1 MRSRTGW
8 EGASPTETVSRVHR
22 VFHTS
27 AAIEELRLLYG
38 TIGLFERD
46 LQAVADGDLVKLH
59 DLIRSKTAT
68 SSAQTHN
75 ENSRNPF
82 AQAPANFRSTPG
94 DFAAPNTESKNWRE
108 EADGLARS
116 ASDKTLKALQDLA
129 ARLGYVP
136 STNRDPL
143 VSKLPRSSFGAGDVA
158 YCKSAL
164 LLQES
169 KADIYGV
176 LKRQS
181 SDQHFICT
189 HCYLEIS
196 DFQSNASNYE
206 ADDWSLLASCHVL
219 ACSSLKDRRAAYR
232 CFACF
237 ARGYDVIEPS
247 AAAIRAHLDACE
259 FRKIRNAQGKK
270 NLGKKTLGKTRAY
283 QSPAVEKS
291 EQTTYPPPL
300 PSGTRA
306 RDTSTSLYT
315 QHTSRPSDTTKL
327 AASPQPNERDGV
339 YVPNQNTPALP
350 RRPAPPAPSPAS
362 ADRSEPL
369 ASSLPK
375 STPSHTATTTERRGR
390 NDDDSRARDFTNLS
404 SNPLPAQSPAAN
416 TPRTPRHANIRQ
428 PPTPTSMTNPTSP
441 TSTTNR
447 ASISGGNPEDF
458 TNRGRPQSSR
468 GHQHTAS
475 NPSASTVGSLPTYSS
490 LVDGASD
497 AAEEAKINA
506 LYQLGIPRAQ
516 AEGLLRATEGN
527 LDEAAELAF
536 SSGTIG
542 VPVVEDQPSPSPM
555 NEPRRSHSRRRRD
568 RLA

>member
-8 EGASPTETVSRVHR
+8 EGALPTETVSRVHR
-22 VFHTS
+22 GFQTS
-27 AAIEELRLLYG
+27 AAIEDLCLLYG
-38 TIGLFERD
+38 MIELFEQD

-68 SSAQTHN
+68 SSARTHN
-75 ENSRNPF
+75 GNSRNPF
-82 AQAPANFRSTPG
+82 ATTPANFLSTPG
-94 DFAAPNTESKNWRE
+94 DFAAPNAESESWRK

-116 ASDKTLKALQDLA
+116 ASDKTLKALRDLA
-129 ARLGYVP
+129 GRLGYVP

-143 VSKLPRSSFGAGDVA
+143 VSRLPRSSFGAGDVA

-169 KADIYGV
+169 KVDIYSV
-176 LKRQS
+176 LKRQN

-206 ADDWSLLASCHVL
+206 AEDWSLLASCHVL

-237 ARGYDVIEPS
+237 ARGHDVVEPS

-270 NLGKKTLGKTRAY
+270 NMGKARAY
-283 QSPAVEKS
+283 QSSTVEEL

-300 PSGTRA
+300 SSGTPA

-315 QHTSRPSDTTKL
+315 QHASRPSDTTKPP
-327 AASPQPNERDGV
+327 AGPQPNERDGV
-339 YVPNQNTPALP
+339 YVPNQNMPAVP
-350 RRPAPPAPSPAS
+350 RRPAPPAPSPVS
-362 ADRSEPL
+362 ADRSEPV
-369 ASSLPK
+369 APSLPK
-375 STPSHTATTTERRGR
+375 STPSGTATTTERRGR
-390 NDDDSRARDFTNLS
+390 NDGDLRARDFTSLPS
-404 SNPLPAQSPAAN
+404 SPLPAESPAAN
-416 TPRTPRHANIRQ
+416 TPRTPRHANVRQ
-428 PPTPTSMTNPTSP
+428 PSTPTSMANPISP
-441 TSTTNR
+441 ASITNR
-447 ASISGGNPEDF
+447 ASIGGGNPEDL
-458 TNRGRPQSSR
+458 TDRGRPQNSR
-468 GHQHTAS
+468 AHQHTAS
-475 NPSASTVGSLPTYSS
+475 NPSASLPTYSS

-497 AAEEAKINA
+497 AAEEAKINE

-516 AEGLLRATEGN
+516 AESLLRATGGRLN
-527 LDEAAELAF
+527 EAADLAY
-536 SSGTIG
+536 SSGAIG
-542 VPVVEDQPSPSPM
+542 VPVVEDQSSPSPTS
-555 NEPRRSHSRRRRD
+555 EPPQSRSRRWRD

>member
-8 EGASPTETVSRVHR
+8 EDASPTETVSRVHR
-22 VFHTS
+22 GFQTS
-27 AAIEELRLLYG
+27 AAIEDLRLLYG
-38 TIGLFERD
+38 TIDLFEQD

-75 ENSRNPF
+75 ENSWNPF
-82 AQAPANFRSTPG
+82 TQAPANFRSTPG

-108 EADGLARS
+108 EADGLVRS

-169 KADIYGV
+169 KAGIYSV
-176 LKRQS
+176 LKRQN

-206 ADDWSLLASCHVL
+206 AEDWSLLASCHVL

-237 ARGYDVIEPS
+237 ARGHDVIEPS

-259 FRKIRNAQGKK
+259 FRKIRNVQG
-270 NLGKKTLGKTRAY
+270 KTLGKARAY
-283 QSPAVEKS
+283 QPSAVEES
-291 EQTTYPPPL
+291 EQTTYPPLL
-300 PSGTRA
+300 PSGTPA

-315 QHTSRPSDTTKL
+315 QHASRPSDTTKP

-339 YVPNQNTPALP
+339 YLPNQNMPAIP
-350 RRPAPPAPSPAS
+350 RRPAPPAPSPVS
-362 ADRSEPL
+362 RDRSEPL
-369 ASSLPK
+369 APSLPK

-390 NDDDSRARDFTNLS
+390 NDDDSRARDFTSLS
-404 SNPLPAQSPAAN
+404 SSPLPAVSPAAN
-416 TPRTPRHANIRQ
+416 TPRTPRQAISRQ
-428 PPTPTSMTNPTSP
+428 PPTPAPMTNPTSP
-441 TSTTNR
+441 ASIANR
-447 ASISGGNPEDF
+447 ASISGGNPEDL
-458 TNRGRPQSSR
+458 TNRGRPQSSW

-475 NPSASTVGSLPTYSS
+475 NPSASTVGSLPTYSP
-490 LVDGASD
+490 LIDGASD
-497 AAEEAKINA
+497 AAEEAKINE

-516 AEGLLRATEGN
+516 AESLLRATGGRLN
-527 LDEAAELAF
+527 EAAELAC
-536 SSGTIG
+536 SSGAIG
-542 VPVVEDQPSPSPM
+542 VPVVEDQPSASPM
-555 NEPRRSHSRRRRD
+555 NEQRQSRSRRWRD

>member
-8 EGASPTETVSRVHR
+8 EGASPTETVSRVYQG
-22 VFHTS
+22 FQAS
-27 AAIEELRLLYG
+27 AAIEDLRLLYG
-38 TIGLFERD
+38 TIDLFKQD

-68 SSAQTHN
+68 SSVRTHD
-75 ENSRNPF
+75 ENSWNPF
-82 AQAPANFRSTPG
+82 PPAPAHFRSTPG
-94 DFAAPNTESKNWRE
+94 DFAAPNTESENWRE

-129 ARLGYVP
+129 GRLGYVP

-143 VSKLPRSSFGAGDVA
+143 LSKLPRSSFGAGDVA

-169 KADIYGV
+169 KADIYSV
-176 LKRQS
+176 LKRQN

-196 DFQSNASNYE
+196 DFRSNAPNYKAE
-206 ADDWSLLASCHVL
+206 DWSLLASCHVL

-237 ARGYDVIEPS
+237 ARGHDVIEPS
-247 AAAIRAHLDACE
+247 AAAIRVHLDTCE
-259 FRKIRNAQGKK
+259 FRKMRNAQGKK
-270 NLGKKTLGKTRAY
+270 NLGKARAY
-283 QSPAVEKS
+283 QSSAVEES
-291 EQTTYPPPL
+291 EQTTYPPL
-300 PSGTRA
+300 LSSGTPA

-315 QHTSRPSDTTKL
+315 QHASRPSDTAKL
-327 AASPQPNERDGV
+327 AASSQPNERDRV
-339 YVPNQNTPALP
+339 YVPNQSMPPIP
-350 RRPAPPAPSPAS
+350 RRPAPPAPSSVS

-369 ASSLPK
+369 APSLPK
-375 STPSHTATTTERRGR
+375 STPSGTATTTERRGR
-390 NDDDSRARDFTNLS
+390 NDDDSRARDFASLS
-404 SNPLPAQSPAAN
+404 SSPLPAESPAAN

-428 PPTPTSMTNPTSP
+428 PSTPTSMTNPTSP
-441 TSTTNR
+441 ASITNR
-447 ASISGGNPEDF
+447 ASISGGNPEDL

-475 NPSASTVGSLPTYSS
+475 NPSASLPTYSP

-497 AAEEAKINA
+497 AAEEAKINE

-516 AEGLLRATEGN
+516 AESLLRATGGRLN
-527 LDEAAELAF
+527 EAAELAC
-536 SSGTIG
+536 SNGAIG

-555 NEPRRSHSRRRRD
+555 NEPRRSRSRRWRD

>member
-1 MRSRTGW
+1 M
-8 EGASPTETVSRVHR
+8 
-22 VFHTS
+22 
-27 AAIEELRLLYG
+27 
-38 TIGLFERD
+38 
-46 LQAVADGDLVKLH
+46 
-59 DLIRSKTAT
+59 IRSKTAT
-68 SSAQTHN
+68 SSARTHN

-82 AQAPANFRSTPG
+82 TQAPANFQATPG

-116 ASDKTLKALQDLA
+116 ASDKTLTALQDLA

-158 YCKSAL
+158 YCKGAL

-169 KADIYGV
+169 KADIYSV
-176 LKRQS
+176 LKRQN

-206 ADDWSLLASCHVL
+206 AEDWSLLASCHVL

-237 ARGYDVIEPS
+237 ARGHDVIEPS
-247 AAAIRAHLDACE
+247 AAAIRAHLDACKY
-259 FRKIRNAQGKK
+259 RKIRNAQGKK
-270 NLGKKTLGKTRAY
+270 TLGKARAY
-283 QSPAVEKS
+283 QSSAVEES

-300 PSGTRA
+300 LPSGTPA

-315 QHTSRPSDTTKL
+315 QHASRPSDTTKL

-339 YVPNQNTPALP
+339 YVPNQNMPP
-350 RRPAPPAPSPAS
+350 IPPRPAPPAPSPVS

-369 ASSLPK
+369 AP
-375 STPSHTATTTERRGR
+375 STPSYSATITERRGR
-390 NDDDSRARDFTNLS
+390 NDDDSRARDFTSLPS
-404 SNPLPAQSPAAN
+404 SPLPAESPAAN

-428 PPTPTSMTNPTSP
+428 PSPPTPMANPTSP
-441 TSTTNR
+441 ASITNR
-447 ASISGGNPEDF
+447 ASISGGNPEDL

-490 LVDGASD
+490 VVDGTSD
-497 AAEEAKINA
+497 AAKIDA
-506 LYQLGIPRAQ
+506 LYQLGILRAQ
-516 AEGLLRATEGN
+516 AESLLRATEGRAY
-527 LDEAAELAF
+527 EAAELAF
-536 SSGTIG
+536 SSVAIG

-555 NEPRRSHSRRRRD
+555 NEPRRSRSRRRRD

>member
-1 MRSRTGW
+1 M
-8 EGASPTETVSRVHR
+8 ETVSRVHR
-22 VFHTS
+22 GFQTS
-27 AAIEELRLLYG
+27 AAIEDLRLLYG
-38 TIGLFERD
+38 TIDLFEQD
-46 LQAVADGDLVKLH
+46 LQAVADDDLVKLH

-68 SSAQTHN
+68 SSARTHN
-75 ENSRNPF
+75 ENSWNPSTP
-82 AQAPANFRSTPG
+82 APANFRSTPG
-94 DFAAPNTESKNWRE
+94 DSAAPNTESENWGK

-129 ARLGYVP
+129 GRLGYVP

-143 VSKLPRSSFGAGDVA
+143 VSKLPQSSFGAGDVA

-169 KADIYGV
+169 KADIYSV
-176 LKRQS
+176 LKRQN

-206 ADDWSLLASCHVL
+206 AEDWSLLASCHVL

-237 ARGYDVIEPS
+237 ARGHNVIEPS
-247 AAAIRAHLDACE
+247 AAAIRAHLDACK

-270 NLGKKTLGKTRAY
+270 SLGKARAY
-283 QSPAVEKS
+283 QSSAVEESK
-291 EQTTYPPPL
+291 QTTYPPPL
-300 PSGTRA
+300 SPGTPA

-315 QHTSRPSDTTKL
+315 QHASRPSNTTKL
-327 AASPQPNERDGV
+327 AASPRPNERDGV
-339 YVPNQNTPALP
+339 YVPNQNMPAVP
-350 RRPAPPAPSPAS
+350 RRPAPPAPSPVS
-362 ADRSEPL
+362 TDRSEPL
-369 ASSLPK
+369 APSLPK
-375 STPSHTATTTERRGR
+375 STPSGTATTTERRGR
-390 NDDDSRARDFTNLS
+390 NDGDSRARDFTSLPS
-404 SNPLPAQSPAAN
+404 SPLPAESPAAN
-416 TPRTPRHANIRQ
+416 TPRTPRHANVRQ
-428 PPTPTSMTNPTSP
+428 PPTPTPMANPTSP
-441 TSTTNR
+441 ASITNP
-447 ASISGGNPEDF
+447 ASISGGNPEDL
-458 TNRGRPQSSR
+458 TNRSWPQNLR

-475 NPSASTVGSLPTYSS
+475 NPSASLPTYLS

-497 AAEEAKINA
+497 AAEQAKINE

-516 AEGLLRATEGN
+516 AESLLRATGGRLN
-527 LDEAAELAF
+527 EAAELAY
-536 SSGTIG
+536 SSGEIG

-555 NEPRRSHSRRRRD
+555 NEPRRSRWRD